1 MEIAFLIIGLLIGT
15 TAAWLVA
22 KSKYATNQG
31 ISQAELEERYVT
43 RTFFDE
49 AKLEA
54 DSYNKQL
61 IAVSSELAKS
71 EEKISNLEKDL
82 TGIQETFR
90 VEFKNLANEL
100 LEEKSKKFTELNEKK
115 IGDILLPLKERIQ
128 LFEKKVEDTYSQ
140 EIREKASLR
149 KELEQ
154 MMKLNMQVSEDA
166 NKLTK
171 ALKGDSKTQGDWGE
185 IQLERILEKAGL
197 QKGIHFLIQENYKT
211 EDNTNVRPDCV
222 INLPEGKNFIIDSKV
237 SLTAYENYYNE
248 DDEAK
253 RSRYLTEHISSLNR
267 HIQDLGSKNYQ
278 NLYGVN
284 PPDYVLLFVPL
295 EAALTLALKEDTSI
309 MDKALSRNIV
319 LVSTSTLLAT
329 LRTVS
334 FIWKQENQRKNVIE
348 IAKEGGAL
356 YDKFVGFM
364 EDLTKV
370 GIRLDDAKKE
380 YIEAMKKLFESPR
393 KGDTIIGRTQRL
405 KDLGATASK
414 SIPQQLLDRIEQ

>member
-1 MEIAFLIIGLLIGT
+1 MDIIFLVIGLFVGAIATWLI
-15 TAAWLVA
+15 A
-22 KSKYATNQG
+22 KSRYSANQG
-31 ISQAELEERYVT
+31 ISQAELEERYVA
-43 RTFFDE
+43 RTFYDE
-49 AKLEA
+49 AKFET
-54 DSYNKQL
+54 DQYGKQL
-61 IAVSSELAKS
+61 LAVSTELAKS
-71 EEKISNLEKDL
+71 EERVANLEKDL
-82 TGIQETFR
+82 SGIQETFR
-90 VEFKNLANEL
+90 LEFKNLANEL

-115 IGDILLPLKERIQ
+115 IGDILSPLKEKIQ
-128 LFEKKVEDTYSQ
+128 LFEKKVEDTYNQ
-140 EIREKASLR
+140 ETREKASLR

-154 MMKLNMQVSEDA
+154 MMKLNMQVSEDT

-185 IQLERILEKAGL
+185 IQLELILEKAGL
-197 QKGIHFLIQENYKT
+197 QKGLHFLIQENYKT

-237 SLTAYENYYNE
+237 SLTAYEHYYNE
-248 DDEAK
+248 EDEAK
-253 RSRYLTEHISSLNR
+253 RVRYLSEHISSLNR

-295 EAALTLALKEDTSI
+295 EAALTLALKEDI
-309 MDKALSRNIV
+309 GLMDKALSRNIV

-356 YDKFVGFM
+356 YDKFVSFM

-370 GIRLDDAKKE
+370 GLRLDDAKKE
-380 YIEAMKKLFESPR
+380 YVEAMKKLFDSPR

-405 KDLGATASK
+405 KDLGAKASK
-414 SIPQQLLDRIEQ
+414 SIPQQLLDRIEE